1 MFREKVFGRNGGVL
15 CGASDTVQAVDDIR
29 QEAAGH
35 PPRQVRVLLLQS
47 LPAAVLSD
55 ERAQVVSHFLR
66 GVSPCKQVEMDR
78 FNKYYDPNIPYGQSS
93 AKLPVIRSLGQ
104 VIRVI
109 QVI

>member
-15 CGASDTVQAVDDIR
+15 CGASDTVQAVDDLR

-47 LPAAVLSD
+47 VPAAVLSD

-66 GVSPCKQVEMDR
+66 GVSPCKQVEM
-78 FNKYYDPNIPYGQSS
+78 PYIFFLREGLKKVWKFPSYF
-93 AKLPVIRSLGQ
+93 R
-104 VIRVI
+104 
-109 QVI
+109 

>member
-15 CGASDTVQAVDDIR
+15 CGASDTVQAVDDLR

-35 PPRQVRVLLLQS
+35 PPRQVRVLLLQPV
-47 LPAAVLSD
+47 PAAVLSD

-78 FNKYYDPNIPYGQSS
+78 FNIKEFYVSMPYIFFLREGLKKVWKFPSYF
-93 AKLPVIRSLGQ
+93 R
-104 VIRVI
+104 
-109 QVI
+109 